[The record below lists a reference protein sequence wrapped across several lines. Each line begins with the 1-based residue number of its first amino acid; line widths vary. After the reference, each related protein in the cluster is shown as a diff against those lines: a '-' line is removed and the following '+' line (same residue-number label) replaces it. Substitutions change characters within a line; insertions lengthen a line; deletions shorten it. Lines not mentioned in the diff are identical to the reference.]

1 MDTKDRKIENK
12 DREFIKALKN
22 ERHSIQ
28 LQTTRYELL
37 KHSNTITS
45 ISIST
50 ISNTIRKDLSTTYKK
65 IVSTT
70 KTDHFTKF
78 SVYPTIFELY
88 F

>member
-1 MDTKDRKIENK
+1 MDTKDRKIEK
-12 DREFIKALKN
+12 EDREFIKALKN

-28 LQTTRYELL
+28 LQTIRYELL

-70 KTDHFTKF
+70 KTDSLYKILSIPNNFLI
-78 SVYPTIFELY
+78 IF
-88 F
+88 